1 MNANKFKTINQSF
14 EQQVNNNLS
23 DMDRLI
29 KRTKLNRRNVTPI
42 GYTTKEEDDHEN
54 GNKNKSIDE
63 DDDDIPEDTSVR
75 KKTQGLENDYIF
87 DDEDFYRVLLNDLVD
102 KKVQTSDPTSGI
114 TISLRAAQ
122 SPIN

>member
-54 GNKNKSIDE
+54 GNKTNLSTRTTTIFPKILLF
-63 DDDDIPEDTSVR
+63 VR
-75 KKTQGLENDYIF
+75 KPKAWKMIIYLMT
-87 DDEDFYRVLLNDLVD
+87 
-102 KKVQTSDPTSGI
+102 K
-114 TISLRAAQ
+114 IS
-122 SPIN
+122 IEYC